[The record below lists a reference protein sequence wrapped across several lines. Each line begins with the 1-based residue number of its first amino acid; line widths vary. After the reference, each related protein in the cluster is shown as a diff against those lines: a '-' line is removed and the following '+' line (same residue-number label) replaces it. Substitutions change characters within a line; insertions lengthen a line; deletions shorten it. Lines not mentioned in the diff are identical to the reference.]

1 MKLPNMNETFYH
13 NLPSGLQ
20 IVHRKTTSPVV
31 YVGIMVGAGTRHE
44 LPSENGMAH
53 YIEHCV
59 FKGTEHYTARQIINH
74 IEGIGGEINAYTTK
88 EETTFYA
95 ATLRNHFRTTLH
107 LLADMVLHPTFN
119 KKETD
124 KEVTVILDEIESYND
139 SPSELIY
146 DDFENMV
153 FEGSSLAMP
162 ILGTKKT
169 LRRISKSPDIAL
181 NWMKTHYR
189 PERMVLFVL
198 GNITTQQVISAAEK
212 ELLANTH
219 YPISHSEAS
228 ISPQGV
234 QYPIDHSE
242 ASHSPQGVQ
251 YPIAYSTQSGRPIAA
266 PAASCSSPSERPVGL
281 CPSYSPSG
289 ASRTYRRHTH
299 QTHVMLGSHAYPIG
313 HPKQLTMYLL
323 NNILGGGSMSSRLYL
338 SLREKHGLVY
348 NIDSQAV
355 PLSDTGY
362 WNIYLACEP
371 QHKEQCLELCHK
383 ELRNLRETTLTSA
396 QLQRALRQLEGQM
409 AISAENQENN
419 ALAMAKQMLYHHHAP
434 AWQKT
439 FAKVQQITPAQLQE
453 VANEVFAPEK
463 IYTLLYD

>member
-1 MKLPNMNETFYH
+1 MNNTFYH
-13 NLPSGLQ
+13 NLPNGLQ

-44 LPSENGMAH
+44 LPNENGMAH

-107 LLADMVLHPTFN
+107 LLAEMVLRPTFN
-119 KKETD
+119 KRETD

-146 DDFENMV
+146 DDFENMI

-181 NWMKTHYR
+181 NWMKMNYR

-198 GNITTQQVISAAEK
+198 GDVTTQQVIAAVER
-212 ELLANTH
+212 ELGEIPNT
-219 YPISHSEAS
+219 AS
-228 ISPQGV
+228 ITSATSTSS
-234 QYPIDHSE
+234 HTS
-242 ASHSPQGVQ
+242 ASN
-251 YPIAYSTQSGRPIAA
+251 ATT
-266 PAASCSSPSERPVGL
+266 
-281 CPSYSPSG
+281 
-289 ASRTYRRHTH
+289 RTYRRHTH

-348 NIDSQAV
+348 NIDSQSV

-371 QHKEQCLELCHK
+371 QHKEQCLDLCHK

-434 AWQKT
+434 AWQET

>member
-1 MKLPNMNETFYH
+1 MYETFYH
-13 NLPSGLQ
+13 NLPNGVQ
-20 IVHRKTTSPVV
+20 IVHRLTSSPVV
-31 YVGIMVGAGTRHE
+31 YVGIMIGAGTRHE
-44 LPSENGMAH
+44 QPEENGMAH
-53 YIEHCV
+53 YIEHCL

-95 ATLRNHFRTTLH
+95 ATLSNHFRTTLH
-107 LLADMVLHPTFN
+107 LLADMVLRPTFN

-146 DDFENMV
+146 DDFENMI

-169 LRRISKSPDIAL
+169 LRRISKSPQYPL
-181 NWMKTHYR
+181 NWMAQHYR
-189 PERMVLFVL
+189 PERMVLFVQ
-198 GNITTQQVISAAEK
+198 GNVSTKQVIAAAEK
-212 ELLANTH
+212 ELLASS
-219 YPISHSEAS
+219 PIA
-228 ISPQGV
+228 
-234 QYPIDHSE
+234 YSE
-242 ASHSPQGVQ
+242 ASHSQSPIA
-251 YPIAYSTQSGRPIAA
+251 YNLSPIAYSPSPIA
-266 PAASCSSPSERPVGL
+266 
-281 CPSYSPSG
+281 Y
-289 ASRTYRRHTH
+289 SRTYKRHTH
-299 QTHVMLGSHAYPIG
+299 QTHVMLGSHTYPIG
-313 HPKQLTMYLL
+313 HPKQLTMFLL

-338 SLREKHGLVY
+338 SLREKYGLVY

-371 QHKEQCLELCHK
+371 QHKDQCLELCHK
-383 ELRNLRETTLTSA
+383 ELKQLCDTRLTA
-396 QLQRALRQLEGQM
+396 TQLQRALRQLEGQL

-419 ALAMAKQMLYHHHAP
+419 ALAMAKQMLYHHRAP
-434 AWQKT
+434 QWQET
-439 FAKVQQITPAQLQE
+439 FAKVQKITPEQLQE

>member
-1 MKLPNMNETFYH
+1 MSETFYH
-13 NLPSGLQ
+13 NLPNGVQ
-20 IVHRKTTSPVV
+20 IVHRKTSSPVV

-44 LPSENGMAH
+44 QANENGMAH

-95 ATLRNHFRTTLH
+95 ATLSNHFRTTLH
-107 LLADMVLHPTFN
+107 LLADMVMRPTFN

-181 NWMKTHYR
+181 NWMQQHYR
-189 PERMVLFVL
+189 PERMVLFVQ
-198 GNITTQQVISAAEK
+198 GNVTTKQVISAAER
-212 ELLANTH
+212 ELGEVPHISSLS
-219 YPISHSEAS
+219 SHSS
-228 ISPQGV
+228 LS
-234 QYPIDHSE
+234 S
-242 ASHSPQGVQ
+242 
-251 YPIAYSTQSGRPIAA
+251 QS
-266 PAASCSSPSERPVGL
+266 SMPS
-281 CPSYSPSG
+281 
-289 ASRTYRRHTH
+289 ATIRTYKRHTH
-299 QTHVMLGSHAYPIG
+299 QTHIMLGSHAYPIG
-313 HPKQLTMYLL
+313 HEKQLTMYLL

-371 QHKEQCLELCHK
+371 QHKDQCLELCHK
-383 ELRNLRETTLTSA
+383 ELKQLRDTRLTSA

-434 AWQKT
+434 AWQEV
-439 FAKVQQITPAQLQE
+439 FAKVKEISSEQLQD

>member
-1 MKLPNMNETFYH
+1 MSETFYH
-13 NLPSGLQ
+13 NLPNGVQ

-44 LPSENGMAH
+44 LPEENGMAH

-59 FKGTEHYTARQIINH
+59 FKGTQHYTARQIINH

-95 ATLRNHFRTTLH
+95 ATLRQHFRTTLH
-107 LLADMVLHPTFN
+107 LLADMVLHPTFC

-146 DDFENMV
+146 DDFENMI
-153 FEGSSLAMP
+153 FDGSSLAMP

-181 NWMKTHYR
+181 NWIKQHYR

-198 GNITTQQVISAAEK
+198 GNVTTKQVISAAER
-212 ELLANTH
+212 ELLFDSQL
-219 YPISHSEAS
+219 PIPETPKYTSASRLPIPETEAS
-228 ISPQGV
+228 
-234 QYPIDHSE
+234 
-242 ASHSPQGVQ
+242 
-251 YPIAYSTQSGRPIAA
+251 
-266 PAASCSSPSERPVGL
+266 L
-281 CPSYSPSG
+281 
-289 ASRTYRRHTH
+289 SRIYRRHTH
-299 QTHVMLGSHAYPIG
+299 QTHIMLGSHAYSIG

-338 SLREKHGLVY
+338 SLREKYGLVY

-371 QHKEQCLELCHK
+371 QHKDHCLELCHK
-383 ELRNLRETTLTSA
+383 ELKQLRDTTLTSA
-396 QLQRALRQLEGQM
+396 QLLRALRQLEGQM

-434 AWQKT
+434 AWRET
-439 FAKVQQITPAQLQE
+439 FAKVQQITPTQLQDL
-453 VANEVFAPEK
+453 ANEVFAPDK

>member
-1 MKLPNMNETFYH
+1 MSATFYH
-13 NLPSGLQ
+13 NLPNGLQ

-44 LPSENGMAH
+44 LPNENGMAH

-59 FKGTEHYTARQIINH
+59 FKGTQHYTARQIINH

-95 ATLRNHFRTTLH
+95 ATLHNHFRTTLH
-107 LLADMVLHPTFN
+107 LLADMVLRPTFC

-146 DDFENMV
+146 DDFENMI

-169 LRRISKSPDIAL
+169 LRLISKSPDIAL
-181 NWMKTHYR
+181 YWMKMHYR

-198 GNITTQQVISAAEK
+198 GNVSTQQVISAAEK
-212 ELLANTH
+212 ELLASSP
-219 YPISHSEAS
+219 YRPIASSPITHSEAS
-228 ISPQGV
+228 
-234 QYPIDHSE
+234 
-242 ASHSPQGVQ
+242 
-251 YPIAYSTQSGRPIAA
+251 
-266 PAASCSSPSERPVGL
+266 
-281 CPSYSPSG
+281 YSPSR

-299 QTHVMLGSHAYPIG
+299 QTHIMLGSHTYPIG

-371 QHKEQCLELCHK
+371 QHKDQCLELCHK
-383 ELRNLRETTLTSA
+383 ELKQLRDTTLTSA

-419 ALAMAKQMLYHHHAP
+419 ALAMAKQMLYHRQAP
-434 AWQKT
+434 AWQET
-439 FAKVQQITPAQLQE
+439 FAKVQQITPYQLQD

-463 IYTLLYD
+463 VYTLLYD

>member
-1 MKLPNMNETFYH
+1 MNETFYH

-44 LPSENGMAH
+44 LPNENGMAH

-107 LLADMVLHPTFN
+107 LLAEMVFRPTFS

-198 GNITTQQVISAAEK
+198 GNITTQQVISAATR
-212 ELLANTH
+212 ELLSNSQ
-219 YPISHSEAS
+219 YPIANSEAS
-228 ISPQGV
+228 HSQSPI
-234 QYPIDHSE
+234 PHSE

-251 YPIAYSTQSGRPIAA
+251 YPIAA
-266 PAASCSSPSERPVGL
+266 PAASNTRL
-281 CPSYSPSG
+281 YK
-289 ASRTYRRHTH
+289 RHTH
-299 QTHVMLGSHAYPIG
+299 QTHIMLGSRSYPIG

-323 NNILGGGSMSSRLYL
+323 NNILGGSSMSSRLYL
-338 SLREKHGLVY
+338 SLREKYGLVY

-371 QHKEQCLELCHK
+371 QHRDQCLELCHK
-383 ELRNLRETTLTSA
+383 ELKQLRDLTLTSA

-419 ALAMAKQMLYHHHAP
+419 ALAMAKQMLYYHHAP
-434 AWQKT
+434 AWQET
-439 FAKVQQITPAQLQE
+439 FAKVKEITPAQLQE

>member
-1 MKLPNMNETFYH
+1 MSETFYH
-13 NLPSGLQ
+13 NLPNGVQ

-44 LPSENGMAH
+44 LPNENGMAH
-53 YIEHCV
+53 YIEHCI

-88 EETTFYA
+88 EETTFYT
-95 ATLRNHFRTTLH
+95 ATLNNHFRTTLH

-119 KKETD
+119 KRETD

-169 LRRISKSPDIAL
+169 LRRISKSPNYPL
-181 NWMKTHYR
+181 QWMAEHYR

-198 GNITTQQVISAAEK
+198 GNVTTKQVIAAAER
-212 ELLANTH
+212 ELAPLNPPSRGEA
-219 YPISHSEAS
+219 ISLPFRE
-228 ISPQGV
+228 G
-234 QYPIDHSE
+234 
-242 ASHSPQGVQ
+242 
-251 YPIAYSTQSGRPIAA
+251 
-266 PAASCSSPSERPVGL
+266 VGL
-281 CPSYSPSG
+281 G
-289 ASRTYRRHTH
+289 LSRTYRRHTH
-299 QTHVMLGSHAYPIG
+299 QTHIMLGSHAYPIG

-371 QHKEQCLELCHK
+371 QHKDQCLELCHK
-383 ELRNLRETTLTSA
+383 ELQTLRDVRLTSS

-419 ALAMAKQMLYHHHAP
+419 ALAMAKQMLYHHRAP
-434 AWQKT
+434 AWQET
-439 FAKVQQITPAQLQE
+439 FAKVKEITAEQLQD
-453 VANEVFAPEK
+453 VANEVFAQEK

>member
-1 MKLPNMNETFYH
+1 MYETFYH
-13 NLPSGLQ
+13 NLPNGLQ
-20 IVHRKTTSPVV
+20 IIHRKTNSPVV

-44 LPSENGMAH
+44 LPSENGIAH

-107 LLADMVLHPTFN
+107 LLAEMVLRPTFN

-146 DDFENMV
+146 DDFENMI

-169 LRRISKSPDIAL
+169 LKHISKSPEYPL
-181 NWMKTHYR
+181 KWMAQHYR
-189 PERMVLFVL
+189 PEHMVLFVL
-198 GNITTQQVISAAEK
+198 GNVSTKQVIASAERELGVISSTDSITTATSTSNHTSA
-212 ELLANTH
+212 
-219 YPISHSEAS
+219 
-228 ISPQGV
+228 
-234 QYPIDHSE
+234 
-242 ASHSPQGVQ
+242 
-251 YPIAYSTQSGRPIAA
+251 ST
-266 PAASCSSPSERPVGL
+266 VTT
-281 CPSYSPSG
+281 
-289 ASRTYRRHTH
+289 RTYRRHTH
-299 QTHVMLGSHAYPIG
+299 QTHIMLGSHTYPIG
-313 HPKQLTMYLL
+313 HPNQLTMFLL

-434 AWQKT
+434 AWQET
-439 FAKVQQITPAQLQE
+439 FAKVQQITPIQLQD

>member
-1 MKLPNMNETFYH
+1 MYETFYH
-13 NLPSGLQ
+13 NLPNGVQ
-20 IVHRKTTSPVV
+20 IVHRKTLSPVV
-31 YVGIMVGAGTRHE
+31 YVGLMIGAGTRHE
-44 LPSENGMAH
+44 QPEENGMAH
-53 YIEHCV
+53 YIEHCL

-95 ATLRNHFRTTLH
+95 ATLNNHFRTTLH
-107 LLADMVLHPTFN
+107 LLADMVLRPTFN

-146 DDFENMV
+146 DDFENLL

-169 LRRISKSPDIAL
+169 LKRISKSSQYPL
-181 NWMKTHYR
+181 NWMAQHYR
-189 PERMVLFVL
+189 PERMVLFVQ
-198 GNITTQQVISAAEK
+198 GNVSTQQVISAATR
-212 ELLANTH
+212 ELLSN
-219 YPISHSEAS
+219 S
-228 ISPQGV
+228 
-234 QYPIDHSE
+234 QYPIANSE
-242 ASHSPQGVQ
+242 ASHSQSPITHSEASYGQS
-251 YPIAYSTQSGRPIAA
+251 PIAYS
-266 PAASCSSPSERPVGL
+266 
-281 CPSYSPSG
+281 
-289 ASRTYRRHTH
+289 RTYKRHTH

-313 HPKQLTMYLL
+313 HPKQLTMFLL

-338 SLREKHGLVY
+338 SLREKYGLVY

-371 QHKEQCLELCHK
+371 QYKDQCLELCHK
-383 ELRNLRETTLTSA
+383 ELQTLCDIRLTSS
-396 QLQRALRQLEGQM
+396 QLQRALRQLEGQL

-419 ALAMAKQMLYHHHAP
+419 ALAMAKQMLYHHRAP
-434 AWQKT
+434 QWQET
-439 FAKVQQITPAQLQE
+439 FAKVQQITPAQLQD

>member
-1 MKLPNMNETFYH
+1 MHETFYH
-13 NLPSGLQ
+13 NLPNGLQ

-44 LPSENGMAH
+44 LPNENGMAH

-95 ATLRNHFRTTLH
+95 ATLRQHFRTTLH
-107 LLADMVLHPTFN
+107 LLADMVLRPTFH

-124 KEVTVILDEIESYND
+124 KELTVILDEIESYND

-146 DDFENMV
+146 DDFENMI

-181 NWMKTHYR
+181 NWMQQHYR

-198 GNITTQQVISAAEK
+198 GNVSTQQVISAAEK
-212 ELLANTH
+212 ELGEITSISSASSISIASSHISHSEASNSPQGVQ

-228 ISPQGV
+228 L
-234 QYPIDHSE
+234 
-242 ASHSPQGVQ
+242 
-251 YPIAYSTQSGRPIAA
+251 T
-266 PAASCSSPSERPVGL
+266 
-281 CPSYSPSG
+281 
-289 ASRTYRRHTH
+289 RTYRRHTH
-299 QTHVMLGSHAYPIG
+299 QSHIMLGSHAYPIG

-371 QHKEQCLELCHK
+371 QHKDQCLELCHK
-383 ELRNLRETTLTSA
+383 ELKQLRDTALTSS

-434 AWQKT
+434 AWQET
-439 FAKVQQITPAQLQE
+439 FAKVQQITPTQLQD

>member
-1 MKLPNMNETFYH
+1 MYETFYH
-13 NLPSGLQ
+13 NLPNGVQ
-20 IVHRKTTSPVV
+20 IVHRKTLSPVV
-31 YVGIMVGAGTRHE
+31 YVGLMIGAGTRHE
-44 LPSENGMAH
+44 LPNENGMAH
-53 YIEHCV
+53 YIEHCL
-59 FKGTEHYTARQIINH
+59 FKGTEHYTARQIINR

-95 ATLRNHFRTTLH
+95 ATLSNHFRTTLH
-107 LLADMVLHPTFN
+107 LLADMVLRPTFN

-146 DDFENMV
+146 DDFENMI

-169 LRRISKSPDIAL
+169 LRRISKSPNYPL
-181 NWMKTHYR
+181 QWMAQHYR

-198 GNITTQQVISAAEK
+198 GNVSTQQVISAATR
-212 ELLANTH
+212 ELLSN
-219 YPISHSEAS
+219 S
-228 ISPQGV
+228 
-234 QYPIDHSE
+234 QYPIANSE
-242 ASHSPQGVQ
+242 ASHSQS
-251 YPIAYSTQSGRPIAA
+251 PI
-266 PAASCSSPSERPVGL
+266 GL

-313 HPKQLTMYLL
+313 HPKQLTMFLL

-371 QHKEQCLELCHK
+371 QHKDQCLELCHK
-383 ELRNLRETTLTSA
+383 ELKQLRDTTLTSA

-434 AWQKT
+434 AWQET
-439 FAKVQQITPAQLQE
+439 FAKVKEITPTQLQD

-463 IYTLLYD
+463 IYTLLYE

>member
-1 MKLPNMNETFYH
+1 MYDTFYH
-13 NLPSGLQ
+13 ILPNGVQ
-20 IVHRKTTSPVV
+20 IVHRKTNSPVV
-31 YVGIMVGAGTRHE
+31 YVGLMIGAGTRHE
-44 LPSENGMAH
+44 QANENGMAH

-59 FKGTEHYTARQIINH
+59 FKGTEHYNARQIINH

-107 LLADMVLHPTFN
+107 LLADIVLHPTFN

-169 LRRISKSPDIAL
+169 LRRISKSPEIAL

-189 PERMVLFVL
+189 PERIVLFVQ
-198 GNITTQQVISAAEK
+198 GNVSTKQVISSAER
-212 ELLANTH
+212 ELGEVPHISSLTSHSSLSSQSSMPSANT
-219 YPISHSEAS
+219 
-228 ISPQGV
+228 
-234 QYPIDHSE
+234 
-242 ASHSPQGVQ
+242 
-251 YPIAYSTQSGRPIAA
+251 
-266 PAASCSSPSERPVGL
+266 
-281 CPSYSPSG
+281 
-289 ASRTYRRHTH
+289 RTYKRHTH

-313 HPKQLTMYLL
+313 HQKQLTMYLL
-323 NNILGGGSMSSRLYL
+323 NNILGGSSMSSRLYL
-338 SLREKHGLVY
+338 TLREKYGLVY

-383 ELRNLRETTLTSA
+383 ELKQLRDTRLTAA

-434 AWQKT
+434 AWQET
-439 FAKVQQITPAQLQE
+439 FAKVKEITPTQLQD

>member
-1 MKLPNMNETFYH
+1 MSDTFYH
-13 NLPSGLQ
+13 NLPNGVQ

-44 LPSENGMAH
+44 LPNENGMAH

-107 LLADMVLHPTFN
+107 LLAEMILRPTFSQ
-119 KKETD
+119 KETD

-146 DDFENMV
+146 DDFENMI

-181 NWMKTHYR
+181 NWMQQHYR

-198 GNITTQQVISAAEK
+198 GNVTTQQVISAAEK
-212 ELLANTH
+212 ELLSPL
-219 YPISHSEAS
+219 PITY
-228 ISPQGV
+228 SP
-234 QYPIDHSE
+234 
-242 ASHSPQGVQ
+242 
-251 YPIAYSTQSGRPIAA
+251 QSGRPIAA
-266 PAASCSSPSERPVGL
+266 PAAANSQSPI
-281 CPSYSPSG
+281 
-289 ASRTYRRHTH
+289 AFSRTYKRHTH
-299 QTHVMLGSHAYPIG
+299 QTHIMLGSHAYPIG

-383 ELRNLRETTLTSA
+383 ELKQLRDTTLTSA

-434 AWQKT
+434 AWQET
-439 FAKVQQITPAQLQE
+439 FAKVQQITPTQLQD

>member
-1 MKLPNMNETFYH
+1 MSNTFYH
-13 NLPSGLQ
+13 NLSNGVQ

-44 LPSENGMAH
+44 QPIENGMAH
-53 YIEHCV
+53 YIEHCL

-95 ATLRNHFRTTLH
+95 ATLCNHFRTTLH
-107 LLADMVLHPTFN
+107 LLADMVLRPTFS

-146 DDFENMV
+146 DDFENMI

-169 LRRISKSPDIAL
+169 LRRISKSPNYPL
-181 NWMKTHYR
+181 QWMAEHYR

-198 GNITTQQVISAAEK
+198 GNVSTKQVIAAAER
-212 ELLANTH
+212 ELLSDT
-219 YPISHSEAS
+219 
-228 ISPQGV
+228 
-234 QYPIDHSE
+234 QYPIADTQYPI
-242 ASHSPQGVQ
+242 ADTQ
-251 YPIAYSTQSGRPIAA
+251 YPIAYT
-266 PAASCSSPSERPVGL
+266 
-281 CPSYSPSG
+281 
-289 ASRTYRRHTH
+289 RTYKRHTH
-299 QTHVMLGSHAYPIG
+299 QTHIMLGSHAYPIG

-371 QHKEQCLELCHK
+371 QHKDQCLELCHK
-383 ELRNLRETTLTSA
+383 ELKTLRDVRLTSA

-419 ALAMAKQMLYHHHAP
+419 ALAMAKQMLYHHCAP
-434 AWQKT
+434 AWQET
-439 FAKVQQITPAQLQE
+439 FAKVKEITPEQLQD

>member
-1 MKLPNMNETFYH
+1 MYETFYH
-13 NLPSGLQ
+13 NLPNGVQ
-20 IVHRKTTSPVV
+20 IVHRKTLSPVV
-31 YVGIMVGAGTRHE
+31 YVGLMIGAGTRHE
-44 LPSENGMAH
+44 QPEENGMAH
-53 YIEHCV
+53 YIEHCL

-95 ATLRNHFRTTLH
+95 ATLNNHFRTTLH
-107 LLADMVLHPTFN
+107 LLADMVLRPTFN

-146 DDFENMV
+146 DDFENLL

-169 LRRISKSPDIAL
+169 LKRISKSPDYPL
-181 NWMKTHYR
+181 HWMAQHYR
-189 PERMVLFVL
+189 PERMVLFVQ
-198 GNITTQQVISAAEK
+198 GNVSTKQVIAAAEK
-212 ELLANTH
+212 ELLSPSP
-219 YPISHSEAS
+219 YRPIAASPITHSEAS
-228 ISPQGV
+228 YSQ
-234 QYPIDHSE
+234 S
-242 ASHSPQGVQ
+242 
-251 YPIAYSTQSGRPIAA
+251 PIAYS
-266 PAASCSSPSERPVGL
+266 
-281 CPSYSPSG
+281 
-289 ASRTYRRHTH
+289 RTYKRHTH
-299 QTHVMLGSHAYPIG
+299 QTHIMLGSHTYPIG
-313 HPKQLTMYLL
+313 HPKQLTMFLL

-338 SLREKHGLVY
+338 SLREKYGLVY

-362 WNIYLACEP
+362 WDIYLACEP
-371 QHKEQCLELCHK
+371 QHKDQCLELCHK
-383 ELRNLRETTLTSA
+383 ELQTLRDVRLTSA
-396 QLQRALRQLEGQM
+396 QLQRALRQLEGQL

-419 ALAMAKQMLYHHHAP
+419 ALAMAKQMLYHHRAP
-434 AWQKT
+434 QWQET
-439 FAKVQQITPAQLQE
+439 FAKVQQITPAQLQD

>member
-1 MKLPNMNETFYH
+1 MYETFYH
-13 NLPSGLQ
+13 NLPNGVQ
-20 IVHRKTTSPVV
+20 IVHRKTLSPVV
-31 YVGIMVGAGTRHE
+31 YVGLMIGAGTRHE
-44 LPSENGMAH
+44 QPEENGMAH
-53 YIEHCV
+53 YIEHCL

-95 ATLRNHFRTTLH
+95 ATLNNHFRTTLH
-107 LLADMVLHPTFN
+107 LLADMVLRPTFN

-146 DDFENMV
+146 DDFENLL
-153 FEGSSLAMP
+153 FEGTSLAMP

-169 LRRISKSPDIAL
+169 LKRISKSPDYPL
-181 NWMKTHYR
+181 HWMAQHYR
-189 PERMVLFVL
+189 PERMVLFVQ
-198 GNITTQQVISAAEK
+198 GNVSTKQVIAAAEK
-212 ELLANTH
+212 ELLSPSP
-219 YPISHSEAS
+219 YRPIAASPITCSPTEASYSSLSERPIGLCPSNSEAS
-228 ISPQGV
+228 NSL
-234 QYPIDHSE
+234 
-242 ASHSPQGVQ
+242 
-251 YPIAYSTQSGRPIAA
+251 QSGRPI
-266 PAASCSSPSERPVGL
+266 GL
-281 CPSYSPSG
+281 SPSYSPTG

-299 QTHVMLGSHAYPIG
+299 QTHIMLGSHTYPIG
-313 HPKQLTMYLL
+313 HPKQLTMFLL

-338 SLREKHGLVY
+338 SLREKYGLVY

-362 WNIYLACEP
+362 WDIYLACEP
-371 QHKEQCLELCHK
+371 QHKDQCLELCHK
-383 ELRNLRETTLTSA
+383 ELQTLRDVRLTSA
-396 QLQRALRQLEGQM
+396 QLQRALRQLEGQL

-419 ALAMAKQMLYHHHAP
+419 ALAMAKQMLYHHRAP
-434 AWQKT
+434 QWQET
-439 FAKVQQITPAQLQE
+439 FAKVQQITPAQLQD

>member
-1 MKLPNMNETFYH
+1 MSETFYH
-13 NLPSGLQ
+13 NLPNGVQ
-20 IVHRKTTSPVV
+20 IVHRKTSSPVV

-44 LPSENGMAH
+44 QANENGMAH

-95 ATLRNHFRTTLH
+95 ATLSNHFRTTLH
-107 LLADMVLHPTFN
+107 LLADMVMRPTFN

-181 NWMKTHYR
+181 NWMQQHYR
-189 PERMVLFVL
+189 PERMVLFVQ
-198 GNITTQQVISAAEK
+198 GNVTTKQVISAAER
-212 ELLANTH
+212 ELGEVPHISSLS
-219 YPISHSEAS
+219 SHSS
-228 ISPQGV
+228 LS
-234 QYPIDHSE
+234 S
-242 ASHSPQGVQ
+242 
-251 YPIAYSTQSGRPIAA
+251 QS
-266 PAASCSSPSERPVGL
+266 SMPS
-281 CPSYSPSG
+281 
-289 ASRTYRRHTH
+289 ATIRTYKRHTH
-299 QTHVMLGSHAYPIG
+299 QTHIMLGSHAYPIG
-313 HPKQLTMYLL
+313 HEKQLTMYLL

-371 QHKEQCLELCHK
+371 QHKDQCLELCHK
-383 ELRNLRETTLTSA
+383 ELKQLRDTRLTSA

-434 AWQKT
+434 AWQEV
-439 FAKVQQITPAQLQE
+439 FAKVKEISAEQLQD

>member
-1 MKLPNMNETFYH
+1 MSETFYH
-13 NLPSGLQ
+13 NLPNGVQ
-20 IVHRKTTSPVV
+20 IVHRKTSSPVV

-44 LPSENGMAH
+44 QANENGMAH

-95 ATLRNHFRTTLH
+95 ATLSNHFRTTLH
-107 LLADMVLHPTFN
+107 LLADMVMRPTFN

-181 NWMKTHYR
+181 NWMQQHYR
-189 PERMVLFVL
+189 PERMVLFVQ
-198 GNITTQQVISAAEK
+198 GNVTTRQVISSAER
-212 ELLANTH
+212 ELGEVPHISSLS
-219 YPISHSEAS
+219 SHSS
-228 ISPQGV
+228 YS
-234 QYPIDHSE
+234 
-242 ASHSPQGVQ
+242 SHS
-251 YPIAYSTQSGRPIAA
+251 SM
-266 PAASCSSPSERPVGL
+266 PS
-281 CPSYSPSG
+281 
-289 ASRTYRRHTH
+289 ATTRTYKRHTH
-299 QTHVMLGSHAYPIG
+299 QTHIMLGSHAYPIG
-313 HPKQLTMYLL
+313 HEKQLTMYLL

-371 QHKEQCLELCHK
+371 QHKDQCLELCHK
-383 ELRNLRETTLTSA
+383 ELKQLRDTRLTSA

-434 AWQKT
+434 AWQEV
-439 FAKVQQITPAQLQE
+439 FAKVKEITSIQLQE

>member
-1 MKLPNMNETFYH
+1 MSETFYH
-13 NLPSGLQ
+13 NLPNGVQ
-20 IVHRKTTSPVV
+20 IVHRKTSSPVV

-44 LPSENGMAH
+44 QANENGMAH

-95 ATLRNHFRTTLH
+95 ATLSNHFRTTLH
-107 LLADMVLHPTFN
+107 LLADMVMRPTFN

-181 NWMKTHYR
+181 NWMQQHYR
-189 PERMVLFVL
+189 PERMVLFVQ
-198 GNITTQQVISAAEK
+198 GNVTTKQVISAAER
-212 ELLANTH
+212 ELGEVPHISSLSS
-219 YPISHSEAS
+219 YSSHS
-228 ISPQGV
+228 
-234 QYPIDHSE
+234 
-242 ASHSPQGVQ
+242 SHS
-251 YPIAYSTQSGRPIAA
+251 SM
-266 PAASCSSPSERPVGL
+266 PS
-281 CPSYSPSG
+281 
-289 ASRTYRRHTH
+289 ATSRTYKRHTH
-299 QTHVMLGSHAYPIG
+299 QTHIMLGSHAYPIG
-313 HPKQLTMYLL
+313 HQKQLTMYLL

-371 QHKEQCLELCHK
+371 QHKDQCLELCHK
-383 ELRNLRETTLTSA
+383 ELKQLRDTRLTSA

-434 AWQKT
+434 AWQEV
-439 FAKVQQITPAQLQE
+439 FAKVKEISSEQLQD
-453 VANEVFAPEK
+453 VANEIFAPEK

>member
-1 MKLPNMNETFYH
+1 MSDTFYH
-13 NLPSGLQ
+13 NLPNGVQ

-44 LPSENGMAH
+44 LPNENGMAH

-59 FKGTEHYTARQIINH
+59 FKGTQHYTARQIINH

-95 ATLRNHFRTTLH
+95 ATLRQHFRTTLH
-107 LLADMVLHPTFN
+107 LLADMVLRPTFH

-124 KEVTVILDEIESYND
+124 KELTVILDEIESYND

-146 DDFENMV
+146 DDFENMI

-162 ILGTKKT
+162 ILGTKRT
-169 LRRISKSPDIAL
+169 LRHISKSPDIAL
-181 NWMKTHYR
+181 RWMQQHYR

-198 GNITTQQVISAAEK
+198 GNVSTQQVISAATR
-212 ELLANTH
+212 ELLSN
-219 YPISHSEAS
+219 S
-228 ISPQGV
+228 
-234 QYPIDHSE
+234 QYPIANSE
-242 ASHSPQGVQ
+242 ASHSQS
-251 YPIAYSTQSGRPIAA
+251 PIAYSEASYSQSPIA
-266 PAASCSSPSERPVGL
+266 
-281 CPSYSPSG
+281 Y
-289 ASRTYRRHTH
+289 SRTYKRHTH
-299 QTHVMLGSHAYPIG
+299 QTHIMLGSHAYPIG

-371 QHKEQCLELCHK
+371 QHKDQCLELCHK
-383 ELRNLRETTLTSA
+383 ELKQLRDTTLTST

-434 AWQKT
+434 AWQET
-439 FAKVQQITPAQLQE
+439 FAKVQQITPTQLQD

>member
-1 MKLPNMNETFYH
+1 
-13 NLPSGLQ
+13 
-20 IVHRKTTSPVV
+20 
-31 YVGIMVGAGTRHE
+31 
-44 LPSENGMAH
+44 
-53 YIEHCV
+53 
-59 FKGTEHYTARQIINH
+59 
-74 IEGIGGEINAYTTK
+74 
-88 EETTFYA
+88 
-95 ATLRNHFRTTLH
+95 
-107 LLADMVLHPTFN
+107 MVLRPTFN

-146 DDFENMV
+146 DDFENMI

-169 LRRISKSPDIAL
+169 LKCISKSPDYPL
-181 NWMKTHYR
+181 NWMKQHYR
-189 PERMVLFVL
+189 PERMVLFVQ
-198 GNITTQQVISAAEK
+198 GNVTTKQVIAAAEK
-212 ELLANTH
+212 EL
-219 YPISHSEAS
+219 AS
-228 ISPQGV
+228 F
-234 QYPIDHSE
+234 
-242 ASHSPQGVQ
+242 ASSSSSSSV
-251 YPIAYSTQSGRPIAA
+251 
-266 PAASCSSPSERPVGL
+266 SSPSSLSASKERV
-281 CPSYSPSG
+281 YK
-289 ASRTYRRHTH
+289 RHTH
-299 QTHVMLGSHAYPIG
+299 QTHVMMGSHSFPIG
-313 HPKQLTMYLL
+313 HPKQLTMFLL

-348 NIDSQAV
+348 NVDSQAV

-371 QHKEQCLELCHK
+371 QHKDQCLELCHK
-383 ELRNLRETTLTSA
+383 ELKQLREITLTSA

-419 ALAMAKQMLYHHHAP
+419 ALAMAKQMLYHHRAP
-434 AWQKT
+434 QWQET

>member
-1 MKLPNMNETFYH
+1 MSETFYH
-13 NLPSGLQ
+13 NLPNGVQ

-44 LPSENGMAH
+44 LPNENGMAH

-95 ATLRNHFRTTLH
+95 ATLNNHFRTTLH

-119 KKETD
+119 KRETD

-169 LRRISKSPDIAL
+169 LRRISKSPNYPL
-181 NWMKTHYR
+181 QWMAEHYR

-198 GNITTQQVISAAEK
+198 GNVTTKQVIAAAER
-212 ELLANTH
+212 ELLS
-219 YPISHSEAS
+219 Y
-228 ISPQGV
+228 SP
-234 QYPIDHSE
+234 YR
-242 ASHSPQGVQ
+242 
-251 YPIAYSTQSGRPIAA
+251 PIAYSQSPIA
-266 PAASCSSPSERPVGL
+266 
-281 CPSYSPSG
+281 YSPSPI
-289 ASRTYRRHTH
+289 AYSRTYKRHTH

-371 QHKEQCLELCHK
+371 QHKDQCLELCHK
-383 ELRNLRETTLTSA
+383 ELQTLREVRLTSS

-419 ALAMAKQMLYHHHAP
+419 ALAMAKQMLYHHRAP
-434 AWQKT
+434 AWQET
-439 FAKVQQITPAQLQE
+439 FAKVKEITAEQLQD

>member
-1 MKLPNMNETFYH
+1 MSETFYH
-13 NLPSGLQ
+13 NLPNGVQ

-44 LPSENGMAH
+44 LPEENGMAH

-59 FKGTEHYTARQIINH
+59 FKGTQHYTARQIINH

-95 ATLRNHFRTTLH
+95 ATLRQHFRTTLH
-107 LLADMVLHPTFN
+107 LLADMVLHPTFC

-146 DDFENMV
+146 DDFENMI
-153 FEGSSLAMP
+153 FDGSSLAMP

-181 NWMKTHYR
+181 NWIKQHYR

-198 GNITTQQVISAAEK
+198 GNVTTKQVISAAER
-212 ELLANTH
+212 ELLFDSRL
-219 YPISHSEAS
+219 PIPETKIYTPDSRLPIPETEAS
-228 ISPQGV
+228 
-234 QYPIDHSE
+234 
-242 ASHSPQGVQ
+242 
-251 YPIAYSTQSGRPIAA
+251 
-266 PAASCSSPSERPVGL
+266 L
-281 CPSYSPSG
+281 
-289 ASRTYRRHTH
+289 SRTYRRHTH
-299 QTHVMLGSHAYPIG
+299 QTHIMLGSHAYSIG

-338 SLREKHGLVY
+338 SLREKYGLVY

-371 QHKEQCLELCHK
+371 QHKDHCLELCHK
-383 ELRNLRETTLTSA
+383 ELKQLRDTTLTSA
-396 QLQRALRQLEGQM
+396 QLLRALRQLEGQM

-434 AWQKT
+434 AWQET
-439 FAKVQQITPAQLQE
+439 FAKVQQITPAQLQD
-453 VANEVFAPEK
+453 VANEVFDAEK

>member
-1 MKLPNMNETFYH
+1 MYDTFYH
-13 NLPSGLQ
+13 NLPNGLQ
-20 IVHRKTTSPVV
+20 IVHRKTSSPVV

-44 LPSENGMAH
+44 LANENGMAH

-95 ATLRNHFRTTLH
+95 ATLSNHFRTTLH
-107 LLADMVLHPTFN
+107 LLTEMVFHPTFN

-146 DDFENMV
+146 DDFENMI
-153 FEGSSLAMP
+153 FDGSSLAMP

-181 NWMKTHYR
+181 GWMQQHYR

-198 GNITTQQVISAAEK
+198 GNVSTKQVIASAER
-212 ELLANTH
+212 ELGEL
-219 YPISHSEAS
+219 
-228 ISPQGV
+228 
-234 QYPIDHSE
+234 
-242 ASHSPQGVQ
+242 
-251 YPIAYSTQSGRPIAA
+251 YSSARGTSRTSSTSSTSSTNQT
-266 PAASCSSPSERPVGL
+266 SSPS
-281 CPSYSPSG
+281 SF
-289 ASRTYRRHTH
+289 SRTYKRHTH
-299 QTHVMLGSHAYPIG
+299 QTHIMLGSHAYPIG

-434 AWQKT
+434 GWRET
-439 FAKVQQITPAQLQE
+439 FAKVKEITPIQLQE

>member
-1 MKLPNMNETFYH
+1 MYETFYH
-13 NLPSGLQ
+13 NLPNGVQ

-44 LPSENGMAH
+44 LPNENGMAH
-53 YIEHCV
+53 YIEHCL

-95 ATLRNHFRTTLH
+95 ATLRQHFRTTLH
-107 LLADMVLHPTFN
+107 LLADMVLRPTFN

-146 DDFENMV
+146 DDFENMI
-153 FEGSSLAMP
+153 FEGTSLAMP

-169 LRRISKSPDIAL
+169 LKRISKSPQYPLD
-181 NWMKTHYR
+181 WMAQHYR
-189 PERMVLFVL
+189 PERFVLFVL
-198 GNITTQQVISAAEK
+198 GNVTTKQVIAAAEK
-212 ELLANTH
+212 ELLSFSP
-219 YPISHSEAS
+219 YRPIASSPITHSEAS
-228 ISPQGV
+228 YSQ
-234 QYPIDHSE
+234 S
-242 ASHSPQGVQ
+242 
-251 YPIAYSTQSGRPIAA
+251 PIA
-266 PAASCSSPSERPVGL
+266 C
-281 CPSYSPSG
+281 
-289 ASRTYRRHTH
+289 SRTYRRHTH
-299 QTHVMLGSHAYPIG
+299 QTHIMLGSHTYPIG
-313 HPKQLTMYLL
+313 HPKQLTMFLL

-371 QHKEQCLELCHK
+371 QHKDQCLELCHK
-383 ELRNLRETTLTSA
+383 ELQTLRDVRLTSS

-434 AWQKT
+434 AWQET
-439 FAKVQQITPAQLQE
+439 FAKVQQITPTQLQE
-453 VANEVFAPEK
+453 VANEVFDAKK
-463 IYTLLYD
+463 IATLQYD

>member
-1 MKLPNMNETFYH
+1 MYETFYH
-13 NLPSGLQ
+13 NLPNGLQ

-44 LPSENGMAH
+44 LPNENGMAH

-59 FKGTEHYTARQIINH
+59 FKGTQHYTARQIINH

-95 ATLRNHFRTTLH
+95 ATLRQHFRTTLH
-107 LLADMVLHPTFN
+107 LLADMVLRPTFH

-124 KEVTVILDEIESYND
+124 KELTVILDEIESYND

-146 DDFENMV
+146 DDFENMI

-162 ILGTKKT
+162 ILGTKRT
-169 LRRISKSPDIAL
+169 LRHISKSPDIAL
-181 NWMKTHYR
+181 RWMQQHYR
-189 PERMVLFVL
+189 PDRMVLFVL
-198 GNITTQQVISAAEK
+198 GNVTTQQVISAAEK
-212 ELLANTH
+212 ELLASSP
-219 YPISHSEAS
+219 YRLIAPSPIAN
-228 ISPQGV
+228 
-234 QYPIDHSE
+234 SE

-251 YPIAYSTQSGRPIAA
+251 YPIAA
-266 PAASCSSPSERPVGL
+266 PAASNTRL
-281 CPSYSPSG
+281 
-289 ASRTYRRHTH
+289 YRRHTH
-299 QTHVMLGSHAYPIG
+299 QTHIMLGSHAYPIG

-338 SLREKHGLVY
+338 SLREKYGLVY

-371 QHKEQCLELCHK
+371 QHKDPCLELCHK
-383 ELRNLRETTLTSA
+383 ELKQLRDTALTSS

-434 AWQKT
+434 AWQET
-439 FAKVQQITPAQLQE
+439 FAKVQKITPEQLQD

>member
-1 MKLPNMNETFYH
+1 MYETFYH
-13 NLPSGLQ
+13 NLPNGVQ

-31 YVGIMVGAGTRHE
+31 YVGLMIGAGTRHE
-44 LPSENGMAH
+44 LPNENGMAH
-53 YIEHCV
+53 YIEHCL
-59 FKGTEHYTARQIINH
+59 FKGTQHYTARQIINH

-95 ATLRNHFRTTLH
+95 ATLRQHFRTTLH
-107 LLADMVLHPTFN
+107 LLADMVLRPTFN

-146 DDFENMV
+146 DDFENMI
-153 FEGSSLAMP
+153 FDGSSLAMP

-169 LRRISKSPDIAL
+169 LRRISKSPNYPL
-181 NWMKTHYR
+181 QWMAEHYR
-189 PERMVLFVL
+189 PERFVLFVL
-198 GNITTQQVISAAEK
+198 GNVTTKQVIAAAEK
-212 ELLANTH
+212 ELL
-219 YPISHSEAS
+219 SS
-228 ISPQGV
+228 SP
-234 QYPIDHSE
+234 YR
-242 ASHSPQGVQ
+242 
-251 YPIAYSTQSGRPIAA
+251 PIAYSQSPIAN
-266 PAASCSSPSERPVGL
+266 SPSPIAN
-281 CPSYSPSG
+281 SPSPT
-289 ASRTYRRHTH
+289 ANTRTYRRHTH
-299 QTHVMLGSHAYPIG
+299 QTHIMLGSHTYHIG
-313 HPKQLTMYLL
+313 HTKQLTMFLL

-348 NIDSQAV
+348 NIDSQTV

-371 QHKEQCLELCHK
+371 QHKDQCLELCHK
-383 ELRNLRETTLTSA
+383 ELQTLRDVRLTSS
-396 QLQRALRQLEGQM
+396 QLQRALRQLEGQL

-419 ALAMAKQMLYHHHAP
+419 ALAMAKQMLYHHRAP
-434 AWQKT
+434 QWQET
-439 FAKVQQITPAQLQE
+439 FEKVKHITPAQLQD

>member
-1 MKLPNMNETFYH
+1 MSETFYH
-13 NLPSGLQ
+13 NLPNGLQ

-44 LPSENGMAH
+44 LPEENGMAH

-59 FKGTEHYTARQIINH
+59 FKGTQHYTARQIINH

-95 ATLRNHFRTTLH
+95 ATLRQHFRTTLH
-107 LLADMVLHPTFN
+107 LLADMVLHPTFC

-146 DDFENMV
+146 DDFENMI
-153 FEGSSLAMP
+153 FDGSSLAMP

-169 LRRISKSPDIAL
+169 LRRISKSPNIAL
-181 NWMKTHYR
+181 NWIKQHYR

-198 GNITTQQVISAAEK
+198 GNVTTKQVISAAER
-212 ELLANTH
+212 ELLFDSQL
-219 YPISHSEAS
+219 PIPETKTYTPDSRLPNPETEAS
-228 ISPQGV
+228 
-234 QYPIDHSE
+234 
-242 ASHSPQGVQ
+242 
-251 YPIAYSTQSGRPIAA
+251 
-266 PAASCSSPSERPVGL
+266 L
-281 CPSYSPSG
+281 
-289 ASRTYRRHTH
+289 SRTYRRHTH
-299 QTHVMLGSHAYPIG
+299 QTHIMLGSHAYSIG

-338 SLREKHGLVY
+338 SLREKYGLVY

-371 QHKEQCLELCHK
+371 QHKDHCLELCHK
-383 ELRNLRETTLTSA
+383 ELKQLRDTTLTSA
-396 QLQRALRQLEGQM
+396 QLLRALRQLEGQM

-434 AWQKT
+434 AWQET
-439 FAKVQQITPAQLQE
+439 FAKVQQITPAQLQD
-453 VANEVFAPEK
+453 VANEVFDAEK

>member
-1 MKLPNMNETFYH
+1 MYETFYH

-44 LPSENGMAH
+44 LPNENGMAH

-59 FKGTEHYTARQIINH
+59 FKGTEHYTARQLINH

-198 GNITTQQVISAAEK
+198 GNITTQQVIAAAEK
-212 ELLANTH
+212 ELLASSP
-219 YPISHSEAS
+219 YRPIASSPITHSEAS
-228 ISPQGV
+228 PCPS
-234 QYPIDHSE
+234 
-242 ASHSPQGVQ
+242 
-251 YPIAYSTQSGRPIAA
+251 PIAN
-266 PAASCSSPSERPVGL
+266 
-281 CPSYSPSG
+281 
-289 ASRTYRRHTH
+289 SRTYRRHTH
-299 QTHVMLGSHAYPIG
+299 QTHIMLGSRSYPIG

-371 QHKEQCLELCHK
+371 QHKDQCLELCHK
-383 ELRNLRETTLTSA
+383 ELKQLRDTTLTTS

-419 ALAMAKQMLYHHHAP
+419 ALAMAKQMLYYHHAP
-434 AWQKT
+434 AWQET
-439 FAKVQQITPAQLQE
+439 LSKVKEITPSQLQD

>member
-1 MKLPNMNETFYH
+1 MYETFYH
-13 NLPSGLQ
+13 NLPNGLQ

-44 LPSENGMAH
+44 LPNENGMAH

-59 FKGTEHYTARQIINH
+59 FKGTQHYTARQIINH

-95 ATLRNHFRTTLH
+95 ATLRQHFRTTLH
-107 LLADMVLHPTFN
+107 LLADMVLRPTFH

-124 KEVTVILDEIESYND
+124 KELTVILDEIESYND

-146 DDFENMV
+146 DDFENMI

-181 NWMKTHYR
+181 NWMQQHYR

-198 GNITTQQVISAAEK
+198 GNVTTQQVISAAEK
-212 ELLANTH
+212 ELLASS
-219 YPISHSEAS
+219 PIAN
-228 ISPQGV
+228 
-234 QYPIDHSE
+234 SE

-251 YPIAYSTQSGRPIAA
+251 YPIAA
-266 PAASCSSPSERPVGL
+266 PAASNTRL
-281 CPSYSPSG
+281 
-289 ASRTYRRHTH
+289 YRRHTH
-299 QTHVMLGSHAYPIG
+299 QTHIMLGSHAYPIG

-323 NNILGGGSMSSRLYL
+323 NNILGGSSMSSRLYL

-371 QHKEQCLELCHK
+371 QHKDHCLELCQK
-383 ELRNLRETTLTSA
+383 ELKQLRDTALTAS

-434 AWQKT
+434 AWQDT
-439 FAKVQQITPAQLQE
+439 FARIKEITSAQLQE

>member
-1 MKLPNMNETFYH
+1 MSETFYH
-13 NLPSGLQ
+13 NLPNGVQ
-20 IVHRKTTSPVV
+20 IVHRKTSSPVV

-44 LPSENGMAH
+44 QANENGMAH

-95 ATLRNHFRTTLH
+95 ATLSNHFRTTLH
-107 LLADMVLHPTFN
+107 LLADMVMRPTFN

-181 NWMKTHYR
+181 NWMQQHYR
-189 PERMVLFVL
+189 PERIVLFVQ
-198 GNITTQQVISAAEK
+198 GNVSTKQVISSAER
-212 ELLANTH
+212 ELGEVPHISSLSS
-219 YPISHSEAS
+219 YSSLSSHSS
-228 ISPQGV
+228 M
-234 QYPIDHSE
+234 
-242 ASHSPQGVQ
+242 
-251 YPIAYSTQSGRPIAA
+251 
-266 PAASCSSPSERPVGL
+266 PS
-281 CPSYSPSG
+281 
-289 ASRTYRRHTH
+289 ATSRTYKRHTH
-299 QTHVMLGSHAYPIG
+299 QTHIMLGSHAYPIG
-313 HPKQLTMYLL
+313 HEKQLTMYLL

-383 ELRNLRETTLTSA
+383 ELKQLRDTRLTSA

-434 AWQKT
+434 AWQEV
-439 FAKVQQITPAQLQE
+439 FAKVKEITSIQLQE
-453 VANEVFAPEK
+453 IANEVFAPEK